1 MRGSQ
6 AFFVEAGIRL
16 QAAGIG
22 KGTLRIME

>member
-6 AFFVEAGIRL
+6 AFFVEEGIRL

-22 KGTLRIME
+22 NGIFGIME